1 MKDDIMDYIIEFYKN
16 LDTVNIIIFWGV
28 IVVVLLLLIFS
39 ILIANKNRKLER
51 IIESNGI
58 DIDEYNDNDIPTLKD
73 ENRALTQEKEEKT
86 NQSTLLQEKIE
97 IKNKELLLNNNNLM
111 ENEAKENKNL
121 NKDAFVAEEH
131 VVEYKKN
138 NIDDLSHKQFNDNQL
153 IAYNIDKKESSFSSK
168 PYQKNILREMSL
180 NQTSPIGIIKNDI
193 NNNKEIEKATELY
206 NSFNEKD
213 NNNLDRNKK
222 KPELTTNTT
231 NNYNKTSS
239 FNNKGNYLKELS
251 EKSANLKEKIFRTEY
266 EIKQE
271 EDAIISYEELMQK
284 KDNLTMIDEEEA
296 VISINELLKKSEN
309 QEKLYNINNNE
320 DDDIFIDE
328 LKNFRSDL

>member
-1 MKDDIMDYIIEFYKN
+1 M
-16 LDTVNIIIFWGV
+16 
-28 IVVVLLLLIFS
+28 
-39 ILIANKNRKLER
+39 
-51 IIESNGI
+51 
-58 DIDEYNDNDIPTLKD
+58 
-73 ENRALTQEKEEKT
+73 
-86 NQSTLLQEKIE
+86 
-97 IKNKELLLNNNNLM
+97 
-111 ENEAKENKNL
+111 
-121 NKDAFVAEEH
+121 
-131 VVEYKKN
+131 
-138 NIDDLSHKQFNDNQL
+138 
-153 IAYNIDKKESSFSSK
+153 
-168 PYQKNILREMSL
+168 
-180 NQTSPIGIIKNDI
+180 
-193 NNNKEIEKATELY
+193 
-206 NSFNEKD
+206 
-213 NNNLDRNKK
+213 DRNKK

-231 NNYNKTSS
+231 NNYNKTGS

-320 DDDIFIDE
+320 DNDIFIDE

>member
-1 MKDDIMDYIIEFYKN
+1 MDYIIEFYKN

-231 NNYNKTSS
+231 NNYNKTGS

-320 DDDIFIDE
+320 DNDIFIDE